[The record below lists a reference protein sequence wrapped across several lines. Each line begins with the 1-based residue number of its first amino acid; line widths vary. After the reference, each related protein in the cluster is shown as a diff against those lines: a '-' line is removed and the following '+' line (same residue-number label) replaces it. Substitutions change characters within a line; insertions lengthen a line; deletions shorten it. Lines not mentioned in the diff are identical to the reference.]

1 MLFEL
6 TEDQQMLAEM
16 VDRLSAEQHGFD
28 ARRAAIQSADG
39 WLPDFW
45 AQLAELGILG
55 AALPER
61 FGGLDGG
68 PIMTMLIQQA
78 FGRHLVLSPYASTMA
93 AAALIARCGSE
104 LQQQDL
110 IPAILAG
117 SCRIALALSER
128 NEASL
133 KHVSTVAKMAGAGA
147 FHLDGRKPLIVGA
160 PWCTHVLVAARMADS
175 GVLTAFLIPWRD
187 LVLSARIFQ
196 TIDGGRA
203 ADLSLDITVPASA
216 RLGGECDLDDDL
228 NMVSDEIAIALC
240 ADACGS
246 AEALLKA
253 TVAYA
258 KTRRQ
263 FGKVIGRFQ
272 VLQHRM
278 VDMMLEKDQAIAITH
293 KAALSL
299 DEEAVERRRAVSAA
313 KAHVGRAGRRIAQAA
328 VQIHGGIGITD
339 ELDVS
344 HHFRRI
350 EMLDMQ
356 YGAARSHLRRYAD
369 LLDEAPPKLRA

>member
-1 MLFEL
+1 LLFEL

-16 VDRLSAEQHGFD
+16 VGRLSAEQHGFD
-28 ARRAAIQSADG
+28 ARRAAMLSEDG
-39 WLPDFW
+39 WLPTFW
-45 AQLAELGILG
+45 TQLAELGILG
-55 AALPER
+55 AALPEE

-93 AAALIARCGSE
+93 AALLITRCGSE
-104 LQQQDL
+104 AQQQEI

-117 SCRIALALSER
+117 TCRIAMALSER
-128 NEASL
+128 NDASL
-133 KHVSTVAKMAGAGA
+133 DHVATVARSGGAGA
-147 FHLDGRKPLIVGA
+147 YRLDGRKPLIVGA
-160 PWCTHVLVAARMADS
+160 PWCTHVVVAARLAE
-175 GVLTAFLIPWRD
+175 GAALTAFLVPWED
-187 LVLSARIFQ
+187 LAPSARIFG

-203 ADLSLDITVPASA
+203 ADARLDLEISASA
-216 RLGGECDLDDDL
+216 RLGSERDIATELERI
-228 NMVSDEIAIALC
+228 NDEIATALC

-246 AEALLKA
+246 AEALLDA
-253 TVAYA
+253 TIAYA

-263 FGKVIGRFQ
+263 FGQTIGRFQ

-278 VDMMLEKDQAIAITH
+278 VDMMMERDQSIAITH
-293 KAALSL
+293 RAALSL
-299 DEEAVERRRAVSAA
+299 DDDQIERRRAVSAA
-313 KAHVGRAGRRIAQAA
+313 KAHVGRAARRLAQAA

-356 YGAARSHLRRYAD
+356 YGASKSHVRRYAD
-369 LLDEAPPKLRA
+369 LLDEAPAKLRA